1 MEYDKKNMSDY
12 IKNIIDDVLQDKLYD
27 HPTTYKN
34 SSKFINDFVN
44 GEIGIYFVGNKNRLN
59 NFCNWLEWNLKL
71 EYDKCV
77 YYTGFHCWNGL
88 IYYKE
93 INVYNIKKWICHH
106 NLYIN
111 IVNYEFTKYDLV
123 PGLHICK
130 TKNQELLYCIQNGNN
145 ETLLLY
151 NNILISINCYDY
163 YLNNIYNDDFTI
175 IGVYEYINVGNKK
188 MKLESILVGKPKK
201 VK

>member
-1 MEYDKKNMSDY
+1 MSDY
-12 IKNIIDDVLQDKLYD
+12 IKNIIHDVLQDKLCDY
-27 HPTTYKN
+27 PTTYKN

-59 NFCNWLEWNLKL
+59 IFCNWLERNLKL
-71 EYDKCV
+71 EYNKCA
-77 YYTGFHCWNGL
+77 YYAGFHCWNGL

-93 INVYNIKKWICHH
+93 INVYNIKKWIC
-106 NLYIN
+106 NQSLYIHIIN
-111 IVNYEFTKYDLV
+111 NEFTKYDLV

-151 NNILISINCYDY
+151 NNILISMNCYDY

-175 IGVYEYINVGNKK
+175 VGVYEYINVGNKK
-188 MKLESILVGKPKK
+188 IKLESILVGKPKK
-201 VK
+201 INNSI

>member
-1 MEYDKKNMSDY
+1 MSDY

-27 HPTTYKN
+27 YPTTYKN

-59 NFCNWLEWNLKL
+59 NFCNWLELNLKL
-71 EYDKCV
+71 DYDKCV
-77 YYTGFHCWNGL
+77 YYAGFHCWNGL

-93 INVYNIKKWICHH
+93 INVYNIKKWIC
-106 NLYIN
+106 NQSLYIHIIN
-111 IVNYEFTKYDLV
+111 NEFTKYDLV

-151 NNILISINCYDY
+151 NNILISMNCYDY

-175 IGVYEYINVGNKK
+175 VGVYEYINVGNKK
-188 MKLESILVGKPKK
+188 MKLESILVGKPEKNK
-201 VK
+201 

>member
-1 MEYDKKNMSDY
+1 MSDY

-27 HPTTYKN
+27 YPTTYKN

-59 NFCNWLEWNLKL
+59 NFCNWLERNLKL
-71 EYDKCV
+71 EYDKCA
-77 YYTGFHCWNGL
+77 YYNGFHCWNGL

-93 INVYNIKKWICHH
+93 INVYNIKKWICHY
-106 NLYIN
+106 NLYIH

-130 TKNQELLYCIQNGNN
+130 TKNQKLLYCIQNGNN

-151 NNILISINCYDY
+151 DNILISMNCYDY

-175 IGVYEYINVGNKK
+175 IGVYEYINVGKI